1 MEKKFSDT
9 IAEFCNFVADAQA
22 QRGFLE
28 EELTRLDAL
37 TQDYLHALE
46 LGELSYHERARIAT
60 DLANCRKERRKVKD
74 TIEVIDAFVIFEDEK
89 ESKAHMNKLRQ
100 VLGQVRSAEKKHNNR
115 IYIPKVLKDADGL
128 YGDCGRKEVKRT

>member
-1 MEKKFSDT
+1 MEKKFSDR
-9 IAEFCNFVADAQA
+9 IADFCNFVADAQA
-22 QRGFLE
+22 QRKFLD
-28 EELTRLDAL
+28 EELIRLEAL

-60 DLANCRKERRKVKD
+60 ELADCRKERRKVKD

-89 ESKAHMNKLRQ
+89 ESKTHMNRLRQ
-100 VLGQVRSAEKKHNNR
+100 VLGQVRNAEKKHNNR

-128 YGDCGRKEVKRT
+128 YGESGRKETKQE

>member
-22 QRGFLE
+22 QRGFLD

-128 YGDCGRKEVKRT
+128 YGECGRKEVKRT